1 MKRRICL
8 LIVTA
13 VLAIVGQSSGGMA
26 QAQYTISQL
35 REQAAQGWHETYT
48 DKYGREII
56 VDIETPVYGFD
67 RAPILK
73 IVLRERYSYTD
84 NSPLKDAQNIRR
96 KHGGKREYVCE
107 LYGQKVDLDT
117 AYGKSYGS
125 DITLREVYGYL
136 TTLLEEQGDD
146 SEAFLYDLPK
156 ALRVQYTADKKGKEV
171 LSPPVFSL
179 MLWQTFYGLPV
190 ITHAMMG
197 FEMQGTP
204 VYLPQLVFDYLNQEE
219 YGIGILTMKEEAVIT
234 EDIPVCSFDQ
244 VISNL
249 EEQIE
254 KGYIQ
259 RVTSLRFG
267 YAVYNNPLPANQT
280 PRSAFDAECY
290 YAVPSWIVECVFAVN
305 PKKDMRNSEN
315 TRFITI
321 DAQSG
326 EMLDVFDK
334 SKGGRGNA
342 DYKGFVPWDDVR

>member
-1 MKRRICL
+1 MKMRRIVL
-8 LIVTA
+8 LALVLMLASTA
-13 VLAIVGQSSGGMA
+13 VYAQEYYTLAE
-26 QAQYTISQL
+26 L
-35 REQAAQGWHETYT
+35 REQAAEGWHQTYT
-48 DKYGREII
+48 DRYGREIV

-84 NSPLKDAQNIRR
+84 NSPLEDAQNIRR
-96 KHGGKREYVCE
+96 KCGGKREYACE
-107 LYGQKVDLDT
+107 LYGQKVDLDM

-136 TTLLEEQGDD
+136 TTLLEDQGDD

-171 LSPPVFSL
+171 LSPPVYSL

-234 EDIPVCSFDQ
+234 EDVPVCSFDQ

-259 RVTSLRFG
+259 KVVSLRFG
-267 YAVYNNPLPANQT
+267 YAVYNNPLPASET

-305 PKKDMRNSEN
+305 PKKDIRDSEK
-315 TRFITI
+315 TRIITI
-321 DAQSG
+321 NAQSG

-342 DYKGFVPWDDVR
+342 DYKGFIPLDDVR

>member
-8 LIVTA
+8 LIVAA

-56 VDIETPVYGFD
+56 VDIETPVY
-67 RAPILK
+67 
-73 IVLRERYSYTD
+73 
-84 NSPLKDAQNIRR
+84 
-96 KHGGKREYVCE
+96 
-107 LYGQKVDLDT
+107 
-117 AYGKSYGS
+117 
-125 DITLREVYGYL
+125 
-136 TTLLEEQGDD
+136 
-146 SEAFLYDLPK
+146 
-156 ALRVQYTADKKGKEV
+156 
-171 LSPPVFSL
+171 
-179 MLWQTFYGLPV
+179 
-190 ITHAMMG
+190 
-197 FEMQGTP
+197 
-204 VYLPQLVFDYLNQEE
+204 LPQLVFDYLNQEE
-219 YGIGILTMKEEAVIT
+219 YGIGILTMKEEAVIA

-249 EEQIE
+249 EGQIE